1 MSFRGVAAL
10 QRTHCTIHPSTKLQV
25 ALHEYDTLENLIA
38 GHRSKLGFVFQNKY
52 AGLEEMA
59 ETAKLPNLNSK
70 AQGHSI
76 KLKWTLLG

>member
-10 QRTHCTIHPSTKLQV
+10 QRTHCTNPPSTKLQV
-25 ALHEYDTLENLIA
+25 ALHDTLDDLIA

-70 AQGHSI
+70 AQGHAIELEWTSI
-76 KLKWTLLG
+76 G